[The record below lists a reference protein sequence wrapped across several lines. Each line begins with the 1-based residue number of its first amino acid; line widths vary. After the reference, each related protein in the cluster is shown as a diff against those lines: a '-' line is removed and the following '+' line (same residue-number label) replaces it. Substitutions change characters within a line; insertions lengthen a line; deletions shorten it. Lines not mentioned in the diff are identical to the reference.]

1 MVLYSADEQMVVEAS
16 RHVLDGQVVL
26 AGTGMPLI
34 AIMLAKKSHAPSL
47 CVVVET
53 GIIDPELLPSPISVA
68 DPRIQY
74 RAVKLGS
81 LRDALGTV
89 LQRGLIDV
97 GMIGGAQIDQYGNV
111 NSTVIGDV
119 AKPRVRFPGS
129 GGANDVASHARHLLI
144 ITKHEKRRFPERVD
158 YISSPGYI
166 DGPNGR
172 RKAGLP
178 TPDQDI
184 TLITDLCVMNIDKS
198 VGRFRVTSLMPGVT
212 IEKVLENTM
221 FEPLLGSELGIVEPP
236 SNDYLRILR
245 EDVDPDQVYFKS
257 DS

>member
-1 MVLYSADEQMVVEAS
+1 M
-16 RHVLDGQVVL
+16 
-26 AGTGMPLI
+26 
-34 AIMLAKKSHAPSL
+34 
-47 CVVVET
+47 
-53 GIIDPELLPSPISVA
+53 
-68 DPRIQY
+68 
-74 RAVKLGS
+74 
-81 LRDALGTV
+81 
-89 LQRGLIDV
+89 
-97 GMIGGAQIDQYGNV
+97 
-111 NSTVIGDV
+111 
-119 AKPRVRFPGS
+119 RFPGS

-212 IEKVLENTM
+212 LEQVLENTM
-221 FEPLLGSELGIVEPP
+221 FEPLLESEFGIVEPP